1 MDSYY
6 VGYLD
11 SEETH
16 FLESCSLCRKTLSIN
31 SDIFMYRG
39 DMAFCS
45 QECRQEQIEYDEIKS
60 KSWRKNSS
68 SSSGSSL
75 WKSSDPKDSVACE
88 TIRTKTLI
96 MA

>member
-1 MDSYY
+1 MDSSYY
-6 VGYLD
+6 VGF
-11 SEETH
+11 SENEEPH
-16 FLESCSLCRKTLSIN
+16 FLESCSLCRKALSIN

-60 KSWRKNSS
+60 KSWRKKSS
-68 SSSGSSL
+68 SR
-75 WKSSDPKDSVACE
+75 WKPSDSKDSVAGE

>member
-6 VGYLD
+6 VGYVD
-11 SEETH
+11 SEEPH

-45 QECRQEQIEYDEIKS
+45 QECRQEQIESDEIKS
-60 KSWRKNSS
+60 KSWRKTS

-75 WKSSDPKDSVACE
+75 RKSSDPKDSVAGE

>member
-6 VGYLD
+6 VGILD
-11 SEETH
+11 SDEPH
-16 FLESCSLCRKTLSIN
+16 FLESCSRCRKTLSLN

-45 QECRQEQIEYDEIKS
+45 QECRQEQIESDETKS
-60 KSWRKNSS
+60 KRWRKTSS
-68 SSSGSSL
+68 SRSSSL
-75 WKSSDPKDSVACE
+75 RSSDSKDSAAGE
-88 TIRTKTLI
+88 TVRTKTLV